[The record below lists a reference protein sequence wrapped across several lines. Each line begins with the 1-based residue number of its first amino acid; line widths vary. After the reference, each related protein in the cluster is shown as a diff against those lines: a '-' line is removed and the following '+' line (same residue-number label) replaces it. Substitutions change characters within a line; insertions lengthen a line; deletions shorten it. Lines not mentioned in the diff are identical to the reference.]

1 MRHKAT
7 EKMYDSSTAE
17 VFCRYDIRR
26 KDMALPDMH
35 SSVLQSTGFLRL
47 VFGKMFGNQRRYF

>member
-1 MRHKAT
+1 
-7 EKMYDSSTAE
+7 MYDSSTAE

-35 SSVLQSTGFLRL
+35 SSVLQSTDFLRL
-47 VFGKMFGNQRRYF
+47 YSVKCLEIKGATSKAF

>member
-1 MRHKAT
+1 
-7 EKMYDSSTAE
+7 MYDFSTAE
-17 VFCRYDIRR
+17 VFCRYDIRP
-26 KDMALPDMH
+26 KHMALPDMH